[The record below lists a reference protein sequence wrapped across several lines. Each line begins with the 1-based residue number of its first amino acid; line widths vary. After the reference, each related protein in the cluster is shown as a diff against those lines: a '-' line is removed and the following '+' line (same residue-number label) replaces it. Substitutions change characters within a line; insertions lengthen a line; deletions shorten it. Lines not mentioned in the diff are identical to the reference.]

1 MSEKRLNIPKNQNYE
16 YSLNQA
22 FAIASQRLASA
33 DTAEVCRKSGTIK
46 NGNSISLN
54 YFNTKYRITLP
65 NAEITTETGEE
76 LSLREKILILHYLA
90 TAKGTPLSN
99 KQIAFRELPEG
110 ATYFRSFSQRT
121 LKPLANFFGKEPAR
135 LIEVAQKIGGR
146 KAEFGDAS
154 VTINAF
160 PKVPITLVIWK
171 GDNEFPPDANIT
183 FDNTITDYLS
193 VEDIT
198 VICEIITWKM
208 IRGLKT

>member
-1 MSEKRLNIPKNQNYE
+1 M
-16 YSLNQA
+16 
-22 FAIASQRLASA
+22 
-33 DTAEVCRKSGTIK
+33 
-46 NGNSISLN
+46 
-54 YFNTKYRITLP
+54 P

-90 TAKGTPLSN
+90 TAKGTLLSN